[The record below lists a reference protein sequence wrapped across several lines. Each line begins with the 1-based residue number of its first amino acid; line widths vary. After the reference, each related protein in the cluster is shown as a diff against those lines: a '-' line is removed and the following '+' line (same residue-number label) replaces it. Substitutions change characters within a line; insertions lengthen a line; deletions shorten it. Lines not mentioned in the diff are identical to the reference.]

1 MDKHLG
7 RCEKRRDEKGAEVIE
22 VVFGILVAVCLGAGF
37 LSLSNGFNL
46 MGGVALSGLEA
57 RYSRLA
63 EVDPGSETGEPGGYQ
78 PADDGS
84 AEESGGS
91 DINEGDDTPVDG
103 GDEADD
109 GPLEDVDDDGTEDDG
124 IVQDDEF

>member
-1 MDKHLG
+1 MSNHSR
-7 RCEKRRDEKGAEVIE
+7 RCENRRDEKGAEVIE
-22 VVFGILVAVCLGAGF
+22 IVFGILIAVCLGAGF
-37 LSLSNGFNL
+37 LALYDGFNQ
-46 MGGVALSGLEA
+46 MGGAALSGMEA

-63 EVDPGSETGEPGGYQ
+63 EVDPGSETGEAGGYQ

-84 AEESGGS
+84 TEESGGS
-91 DINEGDDTPVDG
+91 DINEGGDIPVDG
-103 GDEADD
+103 GAEVGD